1 MESGGNNS
9 MVRYEAVNSFYYE
22 KYYARVG
29 EGLLDLT
36 EGVDKIIEVEIEP
49 DLARAV
55 DHCKVAEPTGK
66 DFPPNLSTKYTT
78 KLFEDDSFAKLQSI
92 RSGAQEVFSELGLK
106 LKLVLQKNE
115 WTLNADEQVF
125 VPTIELADQKL
136 IEWLKSLPLG
146 NKESDCENAIRQLG
160 HRLYDQVCRV
170 YDLEVT
176 EDDNLMFQLSSIPK
190 VAAELERLGLLKED
204 KNLKECA
211 DAITGGYLTVYKL
224 LENNSLL
231 PQNFIL
237 SSNLEEEFEKIKR
250 VFIEVNKNPKAEK
263 FISKVS
269 AQLKGLV
276 IEEITKIEA
285 ENKLTDASRKKQLE
299 KIAKFLD
306 DIVL

>member
-1 MESGGNNS
+1 

-250 VFIEVNKNPKAEK
+250 VFIEVNKNPKAK
-263 FISKVS
+263 DFVSRISLVLEQLVRTEISELQRGGKEGDVGKIKVM
-269 AQLKGLV
+269 
-276 IEEITKIEA
+276 
-285 ENKLTDASRKKQLE
+285 KQ
-299 KIAKFLD
+299 IADFLL
-306 DIVL
+306 DIDL

>member
-1 MESGGNNS
+1 

-176 EDDNLMFQLSSIPK
+176 EDDNLMFQLSSITK

-250 VFIEVNKNPKAEK
+250 VFIEVNKNPKAKDFVSRTSLVLEQLVRTE
-263 FISKVS
+263 ISELQRGGKEGDVGKIKVME
-269 AQLKGLV
+269 Q
-276 IEEITKIEA
+276 
-285 ENKLTDASRKKQLE
+285 
-299 KIAKFLD
+299 IADFLH
-306 DIVL
+306 DIDL